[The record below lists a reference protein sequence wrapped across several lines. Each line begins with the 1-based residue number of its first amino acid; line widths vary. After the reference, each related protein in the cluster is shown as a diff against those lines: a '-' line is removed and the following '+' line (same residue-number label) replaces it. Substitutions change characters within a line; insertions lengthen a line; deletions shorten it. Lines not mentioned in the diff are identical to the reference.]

1 MFISL
6 TLFSLL
12 VCGAVFVASTY
23 RNKHAIDRIRLI
35 LKQKEETIRYLEAQ
49 KGNDESLR
57 LQIEEKEKEWHQQE
71 LQIRSLHLYDMEV
84 GRKIP
89 SADNPHAPQ
98 PKDYTNL
105 MSDAGQQ
112 VKFLKEMD
120 YCFNNF
126 ATGLQQ
132 LIPDLTIEE
141 TAYCCLF
148 HLNIRTSDIAEM
160 FSRSK
165 STISSRRKR
174 LEAKINAKN

>member
-1 MFISL
+1 
-6 TLFSLL
+6 
-12 VCGAVFVASTY
+12 
-23 RNKHAIDRIRLI
+23 
-35 LKQKEETIRYLEAQ
+35 
-49 KGNDESLR
+49 
-57 LQIEEKEKEWHQQE
+57 
-71 LQIRSLHLYDMEV
+71 
-84 GRKIP
+84 
-89 SADNPHAPQ
+89 
-98 PKDYTNL
+98 

-165 STISSRRKR
+165 STIQAGGNALKPKSMLKIS
-174 LEAKINAKN
+174 LQTEASNRNRTNSHVMILQVVEYQNHNT